1 VPAVWLLLRAEL
13 RARWKAWLAI
23 SLLVGVAGGVVL
35 TAAAGARRGAS
46 AFDRFAT
53 ATRAPDVGVDASPR
67 YFDAIER
74 LPQVEAAAPIAFVL
88 ASPNPDL
95 FSAQPVIGVAAT
107 DARLGT
113 EVDRPDVVNGRL
125 PAFARL
131 REVAVNEAAAEVL
144 AAGAG
149 SSLRI
154 SSLSPEQVETLF
166 TGEPVGEPAG
176 PTVDVVVTGVIRTTH
191 DLGRGLEPFVL
202 FTPAF
207 YRAYADRIGELG
219 TTLEVRLRGGA
230 AVLPAFK
237 AAARRVV
244 PESQDVS
251 FDDTRLDVRRQV
263 EDAIGVEVLA
273 LTLFAVVAGVAGL
286 VAAGQALTRQVHLA
300 SGDDDTL
307 RSLGLD
313 RTGRFFA
320 AVAPVVPVAAAGALV
335 GVVVATAGSPSMP
348 VGVAR
353 EAEIDPGVSIDVL
366 VLAVGALALLILVVA
381 RAALTSWSTIRRV
394 PGAGGVAGRASSVAT
409 AAARARVPPAAATGV
424 RMALEPGRGR
434 TAVPVGPALAAAA
447 VGVAGIVATVIF
459 AASLDRLVNLPSSYG
474 WTWDVIVGVGED
486 EGHAADD
493 RRAARLAARADVDG
507 VATLAVGAVRL
518 EGDTVQGYGLEPVE
532 GSGFATVLAGRAPA
546 APDEALV
553 GTDTLERIDAEIGST
568 VEAETPEGRRALRV
582 VGRGVFPDLEAGDH
596 DDFALLTRAGLGS
609 VASDDAGGQI
619 LVRWANGVDEDAARE
634 RLAREELV
642 QGPARPN
649 ELDNLAGV
657 DVYPRFL
664 AAFLVLLSVAAAGH
678 ALVTAVRRRRRDLAV
693 LGTLG
698 FVRRQVSATVAWQ
711 ATTLAVVG
719 LVVGVPLG
727 LALGR
732 WAWVLV
738 ADGLGVSTRV
748 TVPLTV
754 ALVVPGALLVANL
767 VAFVPGRIAART
779 RPAVV
784 LRAE

>member
-1 VPAVWLLLRAEL
+1 VPAVWLVLRAEL

-23 SLLVGVAGGVVL
+23 ALLIGVAGGVVL
-35 TAAAGARRGAS
+35 TTVAGARRGAS

-53 ATRAPDVGVDASPR
+53 ETRAPDVSVEVAPR
-67 YFDAIER
+67 YFDAIET
-74 LPQVEAAAPIAFVL
+74 LSQVEAAAPIAFLL

-95 FSAQPVIGVAAT
+95 FSAEPVIGVAAT
-107 DARLGT
+107 DPRLAT
-113 EVDRPDVVNGRL
+113 AVDRPHVVNGRL
-125 PAFARL
+125 PAFGRL

-144 AAGAG
+144 AAGPG
-149 SSLRI
+149 SSLRVP
-154 SSLSPEQVETLF
+154 SLSPEQAETLF

-207 YRAYADRIGELG
+207 YRAYQGRIGELS
-219 TTLEVRLRGGA
+219 TTLEVRLDGGA
-230 AVLPAFK
+230 AALPAFK
-237 AAARRVV
+237 AATRRVV
-244 PESQDVS
+244 PESQDLS

-263 EDAIGVEVLA
+263 EDAIGVEVVALA
-273 LTLFAVVAGVAGL
+273 LFAVVAGVAGL
-286 VAAGQALTRQVHLA
+286 VAAGQALARQVHLG

-313 RTGRFFA
+313 RRGRFFA
-320 AVAPVVPVAAAGALV
+320 VLAPVVPVAAAGAVL

-353 EAEIDPGVSIDVL
+353 EAEIDRGVSIDVL
-366 VLAVGALALLILVVA
+366 VLGVGALAVLILVVG
-381 RAALTSWSTIRRV
+381 RAALTSWSTIRV
-394 PGAGGVAGRASSVAT
+394 PGGVGVARRASSVAT

-434 TAVPVGPALAAAA
+434 TAVPVGPALVATA
-447 VGVAGIVATVIF
+447 VGVAGIVATMVF
-459 AASLDRLVNLPSSYG
+459 AASLDRLVNVPSSYG
-474 WTWDVIVGVGED
+474 WTWDVIVGAGED
-486 EGHAADD
+486 EEHAADD
-493 RRAARLAARADVDG
+493 RRAARLAARSEVDG
-507 VATLAVGAVRL
+507 VATLAVGAVRF
-518 EGDTVQGYGLEPVE
+518 EGDNVQGFSIGPVE
-532 GSGFATVLAGRAPA
+532 GSGFATVLAGRGPQ
-546 APDEALV
+546 APDEALL
-553 GTDTLERIDAEIGST
+553 GTETLERIDAEVGST
-568 VEAETPEGRRALRV
+568 VEAETPDGRRALRV
-582 VGRGVFPDLEAGDH
+582 VGRGVFPELETGDH
-596 DDFALLTRAGLGS
+596 DDFALLTRAGLGL
-609 VASDDAGGQI
+609 VASDEAEGQI
-619 LVRWANGVDEDAARE
+619 LVRWADGVDEDAARE

-657 DVYPRFL
+657 DAYPRVL

-698 FVRRQVSATVAWQ
+698 FVRGQVSATVAWQ

-738 ADGLGVSTRV
+738 AEGLGVSTRV

-754 ALVVPGALLVANL
+754 VLVVPGALLVANL

-784 LRAE
+784 LRTE